1 MVYICVV
8 VRLTTTGSSLANFF
22 RRTTSESFSA
32 FSTTTLKVLA
42 GVSRY
47 HTHLG
52 AFKVRPKTNE
62 LNEICLQCNRS
73 NSFVLTV
80 APTSDTMH
88 GPSLLK
94 QLLSPHD
101 AVLFSF
107 RHLSDGQNICQYD
120 ASRTRWYDL
129 VRITFFRL
137 HFLSP
142 SSQTLCMLLFHF
154 GLEHLATACLSPGRH
169 VGGKS

>member
-1 MVYICVV
+1 M
-8 VRLTTTGSSLANFF
+8 
-22 RRTTSESFSA
+22 
-32 FSTTTLKVLA
+32 LA

-94 QLLSPHD
+94 QLLCPHD

-142 SSQTLCMLLFHF
+142 SSQTLCMLLKDFPSLKALRLF
-154 GLEHLATACLSPGRH
+154 TSWANCSAADRAGGTLAMSVMGNRRGQNMTQLTGAGDCT
-169 VGGKS
+169 